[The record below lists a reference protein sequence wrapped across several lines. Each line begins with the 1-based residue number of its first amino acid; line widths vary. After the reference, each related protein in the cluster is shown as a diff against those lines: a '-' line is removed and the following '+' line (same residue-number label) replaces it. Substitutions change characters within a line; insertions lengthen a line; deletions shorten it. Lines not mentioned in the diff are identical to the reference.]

1 MSNLDFKI
9 VMRAGIPVPVL
20 IEKRKEEPEK
30 EEPKKEKKGR
40 KKK

>member
-20 IEKRKEEPEK
+20 IEKRKEEPKK
-30 EEPKKEKKGR
+30 EEKKKGR
-40 KKK
+40 RKK

>member
-20 IEKRKEEPEK
+20 IEKRKEEPKK
-30 EEPKKEKKGR
+30 EEKKG
-40 KKK
+40 KKKK

>member
-20 IEKRKEEPEK
+20 IEKRKEEPNK
-30 EEPKKEKKGR
+30 EEKKKGR

>member
-9 VMRAGIPVPVL
+9 VMKAGIPVPVL
-20 IEKRKEEPEK
+20 IEKRKEEPKK
-30 EEPKKEKKGR
+30 EEKKKGR

>member
-20 IEKRKEEPEK
+20 IEKRKEEPKQE
-30 EEPKKEKKGR
+30 EKKKG
-40 KKK
+40 KKKK

>member
-9 VMRAGIPVPVL
+9 VMRSGIPVPVL
-20 IEKRKEEPEK
+20 IEKRKEEPKK
-30 EEPKKEKKGR
+30 EEKKKGR

>member
-9 VMRAGIPVPVL
+9 VMRSGIPVPVL
-20 IEKRKEEPEK
+20 IEKRKEEPKK
-30 EEPKKEKKGR
+30 EEKKGR

>member
-20 IEKRKEEPEK
+20 IEKRKEEP
-30 EEPKKEKKGR
+30 KKEKKKGR

>member
-20 IEKRKEEPEK
+20 IEKRKEEP
-30 EEPKKEKKGR
+30 KKEKKKGS

>member
-9 VMRAGIPVPVL
+9 VMREGIPVPSR
-20 IEKRKEEPEK
+20 IEKRT
-30 EEPKKEKKGR
+30 EEPKKEEKKKGR

>member
-30 EEPKKEKKGR
+30 EEKKKGR

>member
-9 VMRAGIPVPVL
+9 VMRSGIPVPVL
-20 IEKRKEEPEK
+20 IEKRKEEP
-30 EEPKKEKKGR
+30 KKEKKKGR

>member
-9 VMRAGIPVPVL
+9 VMRAGIPVPVM
-20 IEKRKEEPEK
+20 IEKRKEEPKK
-30 EEPKKEKKGR
+30 EEKKKGR

>member
-20 IEKRKEEPEK
+20 IEKKK
-30 EEPKKEKKGR
+30 EEPKKEEKKKG
-40 KKK
+40 KKKK

>member
-20 IEKRKEEPEK
+20 IEKRKEEPKK
-30 EEPKKEKKGR
+30 EEKKKG
-40 KKK
+40 KKKK

>member
-20 IEKRKEEPEK
+20 IEKRKEEPKK
-30 EEPKKEKKGR
+30 EEKKKGR